1 MMNIKEVE
9 IQKEYVRKWICAS
22 TNNEMCVRVCVQR
35 VEEKNAPL
43 LQLSPNVRPKKY
55 FSVFKSN
62 EKNELK

>member
-22 TNNEMCVRVCVQR
+22 TNHEMFMRVCVQR

-43 LQLSPNVRPKKY
+43 LQLSPNVRPKNIFRSLNRMK
-55 FSVFKSN
+55 K
-62 EKNELK
+62 KELK